1 MTIELEISELTQL
14 FYVWI
19 IVIISTYAHEIGHYI
34 STKHYFPD
42 ADSKFVWMWAFLIPT
57 PYQVLTENLNGNA
70 TAKQVLVILSAGP
83 IIGLI
88 VMIIPSYFLLNTSIF
103 IVFLIAELLSCKGDF
118 EKIYITIKEVWEKKK
133 ASQGT

>member
-1 MTIELEISELTQL
+1 LTIELEISKFTQL

-19 IVIISTYAHEIGHYI
+19 IVIISTYAHEIGHYV

-42 ADSKFVWMWAFLIPT
+42 ADSKFVWTWAFLIPT

-70 TAKQVLVILSAGP
+70 TVKQVLVILSAGP
-83 IIGLI
+83 IIGLV

-133 ASQGT
+133 TNQGI